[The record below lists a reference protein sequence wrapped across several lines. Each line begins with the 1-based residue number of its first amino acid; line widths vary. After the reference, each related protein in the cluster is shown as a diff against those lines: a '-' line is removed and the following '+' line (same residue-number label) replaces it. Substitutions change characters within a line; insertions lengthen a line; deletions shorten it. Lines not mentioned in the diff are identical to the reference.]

1 VRTYDLV
8 ADLPLQVEEYALEG
22 LEQHVSSDFTRR
34 STVVHLCGKGEEGV
48 GEDVVYDSVDQKAA
62 LEAGAWLPLAGS
74 WTLRSFAEH
83 LAGLELFPQEP
94 QEEVSRRYRTWAYES
109 AALDLALRQARE
121 PLHAVLQREPQPLTF
136 VVSLRLG
143 DPPALQRLTSRLEHY
158 PSLRFKLDP
167 TSDWDE
173 ELIEGIAET
182 GAVELLDFKGHYE
195 GSIME
200 QPADADLYRRILGAV
215 DGVDDVWFEDP
226 KLTPEI
232 DKLLAPYRSRIT
244 WDADIHSVADI
255 RKLAFTPRMV
265 NFKPSRIGGLERL
278 LDAYDYVE
286 AKGIGAYGGGMY
298 ELGPGRGQIQY
309 LASLFHADAP
319 NDTSPQG
326 FLRAD
331 VPEGLPDGPLDPAPA
346 QTGFRWDD

>member
-1 VRTYDLV
+1 MSTYDLV

-22 LEQHVSSDFTRR
+22 LEEHVSSDFTRC
-34 STVVHLCGKGEEGV
+34 STVIHLRGKGEEGV
-48 GEDVVYDSVDQKAA
+48 GEDVVYDSVDQTAA
-62 LEAGAWLPLAGS
+62 LRAGALLPLEGS

-94 QEEVSRRYRTWAYES
+94 QEEVSRLYRTWAYES
-109 AALDLALRQARE
+109 AALDLALRQVGE
-121 PLHAVLQREPQPLTF
+121 PLHAVLEREPQPLTF

-143 DPPALQRLTSRLEHY
+143 DPPSLQRLTSRLQRY

-182 GAVELLDFKGHYE
+182 SAVELLDFKGHYE
-195 GSIME
+195 GSMME
-200 QPADADLYRRILGAV
+200 QPADPDLYRRILDAV

-244 WDADIHSVADI
+244 WDANIHSVADI
-255 RKLAFTPRMV
+255 EALAVTPRMV

-286 AKGIGAYGGGMY
+286 AMGIGAYGGGMY

-319 NDTSPQG
+319 NDTSPKG

-331 VPEGLPDGPLDPAPA
+331 VPDGLSDGPLDPAPA
-346 QTGFRWDD
+346 RTGFRWDD